1 MLKVIFYLK
10 SEKADKNGE
19 FSIFARITYKQKRI
33 SLSTG
38 KAISKE
44 RWDYTN
50 KLRILL
56 RLEKEKVLKNYLDIY
71 RLNVEKKFN
80 KLFNVDPD
88 VPLEV
93 LKAELSG
100 KSKVQTN
107 RTTLLQIMHRHNKFF
122 AKKVE
127 AGERAAASLQKYR
140 RSSELIANFMVKQYN
155 LVDIPADEISS
166 SFIYNLEE
174 FLKYES
180 NFKGHIGIKNNS
192 VVKYIKMYKTAFN
205 YAIRMDLIQK
215 NPFNVYEG
223 KLSVKDAVF
232 LSQSEL
238 DAIEKKV
245 FFIER
250 LDRVRDI
257 FLFSCYTG
265 YAPTDALK
273 LSQKNI
279 SKDNNGNQWII
290 SNRTKT
296 SIKENVPV
304 LPPVEKIIQK
314 YNGKQLGLLPSISNQ
329 KMNAYLK
336 EIADVC
342 GINKYL
348 TWYVSRHTFATTVT
362 LGNGVRLENVSA
374 MMGHTNIKQ
383 TQHYAK
389 VLDVNIMEDM
399 NMVKS
404 KYEDKVS

>member
-19 FSIFARITYKQKRI
+19 FSIFARITFNQKRI

-38 KAISKE
+38 KTISKE

-56 RLEKEKVLKNYLDIY
+56 RTEKEKVLKNYLDIY
-71 RLNVEKKFN
+71 RLTVEKKFN
-80 KLFNVDPD
+80 ILFNVDPD
-88 VPLEV
+88 VPLEI

-100 KSKVQTN
+100 KSKLQTKK
-107 RTTLLQIMHRHNKFF
+107 TTLLQIMERHNKFF
-122 AKKVE
+122 RKKVD
-127 AGERAAASLQKYR
+127 AGERASASLQKYK
-140 RSSELIANFMVKQYN
+140 RSTELISNFMVKQYGIE
-155 LVDIPADEISS
+155 DIPADEISS

-180 NFKGHIGIKNNS
+180 SFKGHVGIKNNS

-215 NPFNVYEG
+215 NPFNVYDG

-232 LSQSEL
+232 LTQCEL
-238 DAIEKKV
+238 DALEKKV

-250 LDRVRDI
+250 LDRVKDI

-296 SIKENVPV
+296 SIKENVPI
-304 LPPVEKIIQK
+304 LPPVEK
-314 YNGKQLGLLPSISNQ
+314 
-329 KMNAYLK
+329 
-336 EIADVC
+336 
-342 GINKYL
+342 
-348 TWYVSRHTFATTVT
+348 TFRSTKGSSQDYCRAFQI
-362 LGNGVRLENVSA
+362 R
-374 MMGHTNIKQ
+374 K
-383 TQHYAK
+383 
-389 VLDVNIMEDM
+389 
-399 NMVKS
+399 
-404 KYEDKVS
+404 